1 MALPTLQRL
10 RRRAAGGPRPA
21 AREYG
26 LLFAAVLGALLLQPL
41 TAWGVDAA
49 TEWLPRV
56 LDPQL
61 VGGVVYA
68 ALGTALL
75 AGGYAVARSL
85 GRAPRLAADERV
97 SLGGVAA
104 LILFVAAYRLHED
117 PTVPTVP
124 EGVTTALLGG
134 GAFALVAV
142 GYARLLGT
150 DLRLGPPGRERLG
163 LAAGVALVA
172 GLAGVGW
179 VFAAATWTRT
189 PLVVTLG
196 GGGAPAFPVEAL
208 HRVVASGVL
217 VGGGMALLYNGA
229 IQERLRGRLG
239 PAGAAAAA
247 TTLAGASFVELLP
260 SRGTDPVSVVA
271 GTVAT
276 LLLALLVAAV
286 AAWTVG
292 ALRRVDGSE
301 PTPLVGAAV
310 GVAAVVLP
318 LVVLVPL
325 QAAAWRTFLY
335 PAPPVVAAAAAVG
348 YERSRSAWVPVLAFV
363 VYLVVADWAVV
374 TYVSRLVG

>member
-1 MALPTLQRL
+1 MSIRTFQRL
-10 RRRAAGGPRPA
+10 GADDRRPA
-21 AREYG
+21 AREYA
-26 LLFAAVLGALLLQPL
+26 LLVVAVLAALLVQTLVGW
-41 TAWGVDAA
+41 AVDAA
-49 TEWLPRV
+49 AEWLPQL

-61 VGGVVYA
+61 VGGAVYA
-68 ALGTALL
+68 GLGTLLL

-85 GRAPRLAADERV
+85 GRAPRLDADERV
-97 SLGGVAA
+97 SLAGVTA
-104 LILFVAAYRLHED
+104 LVLFVAAYRLHGST
-117 PTVPTVP
+117 TVAVVP
-124 EGVTTALLGG
+124 EGITRALLGG
-134 GAFALVAV
+134 GGLALIAV
-142 GYARLLGT
+142 GYTRLLDT
-150 DLRLGPPGRERLG
+150 DLRLAGPDRETLP

-179 VFAAATWTRT
+179 VLAAATWTET
-189 PLVVTLG
+189 PLLVTLG
-196 GGGAPAFPVEAL
+196 GGSAPAFPVEAL
-208 HRVVASGVL
+208 GRVVVSGVL
-217 VGGGMALLYNGA
+217 VGAGTALLYNGA